1 MRVPLLLNLL
11 GGSLDGDRRGLDLRG
26 RDDKHYLAFV
36 LVYDDRSR
44 RMGGRVFESVT
55 FDSCVTG
62 RDSSF

>member
-36 LVYDDRSR
+36 LVYDDRTA
-44 RMGGRVFESVT
+44 RMGGCVFRVTTSIRV
-55 FDSCVTG
+55 
-62 RDSSF
+62 